1 MHPTLIWPRQGEEDG
16 VRTADITQHLA
27 EDRTSTGLFSQP
39 YGPVEVAAAEV
50 APQGTEECFLDT
62 EGALREHLSIHHA
75 SAPSYTSEAYREE
88 TKDADCL
95 RSSFFLLDPA
105 YGWSNLPVT
114 LSGMLSLLEALD
126 VYPEVYRY
134 IKAFGRKSFA
144 KDEGFAGF
152 DSITTLDGSG
162 QWASFESC
170 YLLKYVGIREDARP
184 GTIPWSI
191 RHALI
196 YQKINIETKHSS
208 HILIRLPEQ
217 VKGQLATSIRERGS
231 KSDFVRDWAHLH
243 GVCFSSIDSDLR
255 NMINYLDEE
264 VTEVFDRVI
273 MSEVDPAKLNV
284 LDSVQSS
291 AKDFKTLQF
300 LADQARRLI
309 KAIELNMATIN
320 CLRRD
325 LDQLVA
331 ASPPT
336 GVGNNS
342 LAAVIEKIQKT
353 QQEHEFSLKNASS
366 VLDRAI
372 ATSRHLRDTTSLR
385 NSEISKLN
393 AERANQNTMAIA
405 QLADQSSRETHVVKS
420 LTVLALVFVP
430 ASFVADFLQMG
441 FITITQEQPMRWEA
455 EAGLKIYAV
464 LAIPLIATTMLIYGC
479 VEVLQRSRGIK
490 D

>member
-1 MHPTLIWPRQGEEDG
+1 MHPTLIWPRQEEEDG
-16 VRTADITQHLA
+16 VRTANITQHLA

-39 YGPVEVAAAEV
+39 YGPVEVATAEV
-50 APQGTEECFLDT
+50 APQGTKECFLDT
-62 EGALREHLSIHHA
+62 EGAPREHLSIHHA
-75 SAPSYTSEAYREE
+75 SAPSCTSEAYHEE
-88 TKDADCL
+88 TKDSDCL
-95 RSSFFLLDPA
+95 KSSFFLLDPA
-105 YGWSNLPVT
+105 YAWSNLPVT
-114 LSGMLSLLEALD
+114 RSGMLSLLEALD

-152 DSITTLDGSG
+152 DSITTLDSSG
-162 QWASFESC
+162 QWASLESC

-196 YQKINIETKHSS
+196 YQKINIEAKHSS

-217 VKGQLATSIRERGS
+217 RKGE
-231 KSDFVRDWAHLH
+231 
-243 GVCFSSIDSDLR
+243 SIDGDLR

-336 GVGNNS
+336 TVGNNY
-342 LAAVIEKIQKT
+342 LAAVIEKVQKT
-353 QQEHEFSLKNASS
+353 QQEHDFSLKNASS
-366 VLDRAI
+366 VLDRAM

-464 LAIPLIATTMLIYGC
+464 LAIPLIAATMLIYGC
-479 VEVLQRSRGIK
+479 VEVLQRSRGVK